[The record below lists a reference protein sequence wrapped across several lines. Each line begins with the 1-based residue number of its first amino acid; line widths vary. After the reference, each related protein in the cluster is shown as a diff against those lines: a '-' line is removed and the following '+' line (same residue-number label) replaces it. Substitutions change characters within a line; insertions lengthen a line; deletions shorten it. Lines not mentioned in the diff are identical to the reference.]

1 MKNTPFWQTLRQ
13 WSTCLHVVPLLL
25 IVRFGRFW
33 CVSNAATFIY
43 LPLKDAIANIHI
55 LKMFVGSNCK
65 NTPFCRNL
73 KMFLFKI
80 CRNLKMFLLYLC
92 SFLIILGYDCTSP
105 RTLTLSRVR
114 IPSLRMFQSWFVVSD
129 LQCFCPPCS
138 NRRAFA
144 FGKRQPRGGLLRYRY
159 RKVPLDLSFTPQ
171 YPQYRQQQTQC
182 NQSL

>member
-1 MKNTPFWQTLRQ
+1 
-13 WSTCLHVVPLLL
+13 
-25 IVRFGRFW
+25 
-33 CVSNAATFIY
+33 
-43 LPLKDAIANIHI
+43 
-55 LKMFVGSNCK
+55 MFVGSNCK

-144 FGKRQPRGGLLRYRY
+144 FGKRQPRGVASPLPLSERCLNLKKVDTLWLQKYKIILMCTKKSAVSLESCTKKSARRISVSLCVAKKTLR
-159 RKVPLDLSFTPQ
+159 RKVAAFLLWKFP
-171 YPQYRQQQTQC
+171 
-182 NQSL
+182 